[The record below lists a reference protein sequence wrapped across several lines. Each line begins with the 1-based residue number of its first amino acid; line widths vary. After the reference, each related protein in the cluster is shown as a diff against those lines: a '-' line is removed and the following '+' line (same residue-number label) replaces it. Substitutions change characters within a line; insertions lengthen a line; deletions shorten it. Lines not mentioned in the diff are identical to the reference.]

1 MDNCII
7 EPPAGVI
14 VLGVD
19 TPKRK
24 SCEYPK
30 SETAREW
37 LETTESYGYLNGSIL
52 IKY

>member
-1 MDNCII
+1 MLSYVDALFPI

-30 SETAREW
+30 SETARE
-37 LETTESYGYLNGSIL
+37 
-52 IKY
+52 